1 MTGALGK
8 RLVEEIHKVDFYGFK
23 SDAYQIMV
31 PTCIRLGNKSEALE
45 YAERSKSRAF
55 LDVLATTYLTT
66 TVKMT
71 IELEALIN
79 QEGNCLMRLR
89 QIQNRSLLNDTVTT
103 VKLGEVIVS

>member
-1 MTGALGK
+1 MTEAIGK

-55 LDVLATTYLTT
+55 LDVLATYLTT

-79 QEGNCLMRLR
+79 QEGNCLSQDYAKFKIDLY
-89 QIQNRSLLNDTVTT
+89 
-103 VKLGEVIVS
+103 